1 MKVKDIMTTNL
12 YTLHPKDKL
21 SAAQELLT
29 SQDFHHIIVNV
40 NKKVVGIISQGDL
53 LYTKELI
60 SKNADQFPVELKFG
74 PQYVEDVMTSYPYTI
89 EEDAILEDAL
99 SLMISKR
106 INALPV
112 TKSNDLVGMITSFDM
127 LVLLKNQTE
136 KILKIRNLVLNTQS
150 PFLSEL

>member
-21 SAAQELLT
+21 SAAQELLAN
-29 SQDFHHIIVNV
+29 QDFHHIIVNV

-74 PQYVEDVMTSYPYTI
+74 PQYVEDVMTSYP
-89 EEDAILEDAL
+89 
-99 SLMISKR
+99 
-106 INALPV
+106 LPV
-112 TKSNDLVGMITSFDM
+112 TRSNDLVGMITSFDM